1 MKEEGYKI
9 RNQNAIHFITFSVV
23 EWVDALTRPIYKNI
37 IVESLIFCQTKKGL
51 NIHAW
56 VIMSNHVH
64 LICSAREQDKLS
76 DILRDF
82 KKFTSS
88 KIVEEIEKNPQES
101 RKSWMLW
108 IFKKAGEVNIRNEN
122 FQFWQQNNHP
132 IECNTKKILETRM
145 KYLHENPVKAGIVN
159 FEGDYKYSSGMDY
172 YLNKKGLIDIDFL

>member
-132 IECNTKKILETRM
+132 IECSTIEKLNTRM

-159 FEGDYKYSSGMDY
+159 FEWDYKYSSGIDY
-172 YLNKKGLIDIDFL
+172 YLNKKGLIDIDYL